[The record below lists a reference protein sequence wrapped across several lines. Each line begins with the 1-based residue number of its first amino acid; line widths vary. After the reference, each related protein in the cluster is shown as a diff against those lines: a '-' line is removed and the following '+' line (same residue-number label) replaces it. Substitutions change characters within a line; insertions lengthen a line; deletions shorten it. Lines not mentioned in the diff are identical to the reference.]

1 MGEGRDLRAGGVQAE
16 AVTEIGEEGNVTG
29 TMGGALATSS
39 APAEARWYGHGG
51 YGYGGYHRAYY
62 GYPRYYRQH
71 YYRPHYYRPVYY
83 GGRRGGYGYGWGGG
97 YGYGGGRGY
106 GWGRRH
112 W

>member
-1 MGEGRDLRAGGVQAE
+1 MRKVFGGAIPRCRRGDQMNRKLILGGLA
-16 AVTEIGEEGNVTG
+16 AL

-39 APAEARWYGHGG
+39 APAEAHWYGHGG

-83 GGRRGGYGYGWGGG
+83 GGWRGG